1 MRLDL
6 LITERKLVKSRNIA
20 TELIKEGK
28 VLINGQIINKP
39 AKDFTDSPDLKI
51 EILEQPKY
59 VGRGGL
65 KLEKALLEFKI
76 NPTDLICLDVGSST
90 GGFTDCLL
98 SNGAKKVYAVDV
110 GTEQFDSELRKNPKI
125 ILMEQT
131 DIRDVK
137 NLPDSIDLA
146 VIDVSFI
153 SLELILPAV
162 KSLLNKNGLI
172 IALIKPQFE
181 TKKEDKNKS
190 GIVRTDEIRE
200 QVLENIK
207 NYCQKINLE
216 ILGIIESP
224 ILGGSGNKEYL
235 LFLSCA
241 EDARGF

>member
-20 TELIKEGK
+20 TELIKAGK

-39 AKDFTDSPDLKI
+39 AKDFTDSADLKI

-65 KLEKALLEFKI
+65 KLEKALAEFKI
-76 NPTDLICLDVGSST
+76 IPTDLICLDVGSST

-98 SNGAKKVYAVDV
+98 QNGAKKVYAVDV
-110 GTEQFDSELRKNPKI
+110 GTEQFDPELKKDSRI
-125 ILMEQT
+125 ILKEQT
-131 DIRDVK
+131 DIRDIK
-137 NLPDSIDLA
+137 DLPDKIDLA

-190 GIVRTDEIRE
+190 GIVKTDEIRE

-207 NYCQKINLE
+207 TYCTQIKLKI
-216 ILGIIESP
+216 IDITDSP

-235 LFLSCA
+235 ILLQK
-241 EDARGF
+241 